1 MLPCST
7 GPTLVAH
14 GSDTRAPRVRHP
26 SKCKIATFRHR
37 YYNCL
42 FILAFELFSNTSFPC
57 LVLFVFHSCHS
68 IPVCTHDTL
77 FFRSVA
83 ATHVATTLNQNRLT
97 EIIIVFLNTG
107 MSPANKSNQSI
118 LRLGV
123 PQIRANGWCWPEGP
137 RWPSRRTGSNRR
149 SFLSELPPNS
159 NRRPQHC

>member
-26 SKCKIATFRHR
+26 SKCKIAAFRLG
-37 YYNCL
+37 YINCL
-42 FILAFELFSNTSFPC
+42 FILAFEIFSNTSFPC
-57 LVLFVFHSCHS
+57 FVLFVFHSCHS

-83 ATHVATTLNQNRLT
+83 ATHVATILNQTRLT

-107 MSPANKSNQSI
+107 FMPPANKSNQSI

-123 PQIRANGWCWPEGP
+123 PHNLPNGCHCAEGT
-137 RWPSRRTGSNRR
+137 R
-149 SFLSELPPNS
+149 LSS
-159 NRRPQHC
+159 